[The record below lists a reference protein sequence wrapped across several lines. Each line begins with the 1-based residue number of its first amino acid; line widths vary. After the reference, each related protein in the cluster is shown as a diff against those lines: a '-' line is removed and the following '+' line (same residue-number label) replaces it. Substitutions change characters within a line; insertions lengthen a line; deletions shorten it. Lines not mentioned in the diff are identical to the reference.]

1 MALGGMQAM
10 RVTSAK
16 RDTDMGSSGDAT
28 LKSQPGISGDRR
40 RDLHHPA
47 EEEHEIRIYASKSGH
62 GILQK
67 KKEGRA
73 AGGDFLLEPFDFGWE
88 AARYDLASC
97 YVRNQVG
104 TQRSSRCTNNSKR
117 KGD

>member
-73 AGGDFLLEPFDFGWE
+73 AGGDFLLEPFD
-88 AARYDLASC
+88 LASC